1 MVDIFYMVLFY
12 VIIVGINVIIEFVVM
27 FLVKK
32 CVVFDKLDICLVFL
46 FGYWLFFVNWVV
58 VVGVFFGVF
67 FWIKMKIIE
76 NIDFWFL
83 FVVWNGGNYRIF
95 GDVVRVSLD

>member
-1 MVDIFYMVLFY
+1 MVLFY
-12 VIIVGINVIIEFVVM
+12 VVIVGINVIICSFV
-27 FLVKK
+27 FGEK

-46 FGYWLFFVNWVV
+46 FGCWLFFVNWVV

-67 FWIKMKIIE
+67 FGIKMKIIE

-83 FVVWNGGNYRIF
+83 FVFWNGGNYRIF

>member
-1 MVDIFYMVLFY
+1 MVLMLL
-12 VIIVGINVIIEFVVM
+12 FVVL

-46 FGYWLFFVNWVV
+46 FGCWLFFVNWVV